1 MNKQSVL
8 LLPNDK
14 ARIDNEEGGVNLDFD
29 PNKILSNT
37 KD

>member
-1 MNKQSVL
+1 MNKPVVL
-8 LLPNDK
+8 LANEK
-14 ARIDNEEGGVNLDFD
+14 MRIDDEEGGVGLDFD